1 METGSE
7 LARLAFE
14 REIDRPAGD
23 WDLGR
28 AALTIAWGLN
38 PTLELEPYLNRLDQ
52 WAAQVADQ
60 LPVERYPLRVIQ
72 VLNRFFFQ
80 TLGFSGNRDH
90 YYDPANS
97 FLDQVLDRR
106 LGIPITLSLVYR
118 EVARRVGF
126 PLVGIG
132 LPGHFLLK
140 PDFPEAGIFV
150 DCFHR
155 GELLFPE
162 DCETLLAQVYQ
173 QPVPL
178 KPEFLEPVSDPT
190 WLRRLLTNLK
200 LIYLRQQ
207 AWQEALIATDRLVL
221 LNPTDPLERRDRGI
235 VRYQLGDWR
244 PAAADL
250 RLYIEACPY
259 AEDTPAIQRL
269 LDALS

>member
-1 METGSE
+1 MERGSD
-7 LARLAFE
+7 LARQAFE
-14 REIDRPAGD
+14 QEIGRPAAD
-23 WDLGR
+23 LDLGR
-28 AALTIAWGLN
+28 AALIAAWGFN
-38 PTLELEPYLNRLDQ
+38 SALELGPYLNRLDQ
-52 WAAQVADQ
+52 WAAQVTDQ

-72 VLNRFFFQ
+72 GLNRFFFE
-80 TLGFSGNRDH
+80 TLGFRGNQGN

-150 DCFHR
+150 DCFHG

-162 DCETLLAQVYQ
+162 DCETLLTRVYQ
-173 QPVPL
+173 QPVAL
-178 KPEFLEPVSDPT
+178 KPEFLEPVSDQT

-207 AWQEALIATDRLVL
+207 AWPEALVATDRLVL
-221 LNPTDPLERRDRGI
+221 LSPTDPLERRDRGI

-244 PAAADL
+244 PAADDL
-250 RLYIEACPY
+250 RLYVEACPN
-259 AEDTPAIQRL
+259 AEDSPAIQRL